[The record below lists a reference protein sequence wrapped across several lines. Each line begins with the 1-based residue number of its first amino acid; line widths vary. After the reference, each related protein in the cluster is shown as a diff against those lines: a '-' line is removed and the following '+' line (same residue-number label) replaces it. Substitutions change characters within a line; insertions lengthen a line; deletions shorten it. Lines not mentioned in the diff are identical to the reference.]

1 MQPSRN
7 FDDLKFS
14 SIHRRILLWGS
25 GGPFLDG
32 YVLVMIGVALEQ
44 LTPALKL
51 DADWIGLLGAGTLAG
66 LFVGTSLFGYIS
78 DKVGRRK
85 IFLIDIIAI
94 GVISVATMFVSS
106 PVELLVMRVLI
117 GIVIGADYPI
127 ATSMITEF
135 SSTRQ
140 RAFSISFIAA
150 MWYVGATCAD
160 LVGYWLYDVEGGW
173 RWMLG
178 SAAIPC
184 LLILIGRFELP
195 ESPRWLLRK
204 GRVKECEEMM
214 IKLFGEPVAF
224 DEEQPQQTRF
234 RDLFNRRHFPFVLFV
249 AAIWT
254 CQVIPMFAIY
264 TFGPQ
269 IVGLLGLGVGKNA
282 ALGNVVISLFF
293 MLGCIP
299 PMLWLNTAGR
309 RPLLI
314 GSFAMMTLVLV
325 VLLGR
330 YVTRP
335 ALRFVA
341 RSGLREVFSAV
352 ALFLV
357 FGFGLLLEE
366 VGLSMAMGA
375 FLAGVL
381 LASSEYRHALES
393 DIEPFKGLLL
403 GLFFIGVG
411 MSIDFGT
418 LLENPLRIVILLLGF
433 LIIKIA
439 MLWLIA
445 RPLQVPN
452 KQRRWFAVLL
462 GQGSEFAFV
471 VFGAAQMAN
480 VLEPE
485 WAKSLTLAVALSM
498 AATPILLVIL
508 NRLEQSST
516 EEAREADEIDEEQ
529 PRVIIAGFGRFGQ
542 ITGRLL
548 LSSGVKMV
556 VLDHDPDHIETL
568 RKFGMK
574 VFYGD
579 ATRMDLLES
588 AGAAKAEVLINAID
602 DPQTN
607 LQLTEMVKEHFP
619 HLQIIARAR
628 DVDHY
633 IRLRQAGVEKP
644 ERETFEGAL
653 KTGRLALE
661 SLGLGPY
668 EARERADVFRRFN
681 IQMVEEMAMVENDTK
696 ARAAVYKRT
705 SAMLSEI
712 ITEDREHLSLI
723 QRHGWQ
729 GTEEGKHTGNM
740 ADEPETKPSS

>member
-1 MQPSRN
+1 MDSHTLIQ
-7 FDDLKFS
+7 
-14 SIHRRILLWGS
+14 
-25 GGPFLDG
+25 
-32 YVLVMIGVALEQ
+32 AL
-44 LTPALKL
+44 
-51 DADWIGLLGAGTLAG
+51 I
-66 LFVGTSLFGYIS
+66 Y
-78 DKVGRRK
+78 
-85 IFLIDIIAI
+85 
-94 GVISVATMFVSS
+94 
-106 PVELLVMRVLI
+106 
-117 GIVIGADYPI
+117 
-127 ATSMITEF
+127 
-135 SSTRQ
+135 
-140 RAFSISFIAA
+140 
-150 MWYVGATCAD
+150 
-160 LVGYWLYDVEGGW
+160 
-173 RWMLG
+173 LG
-178 SAAIPC
+178 SAA
-184 LLILIGRFELP
+184 LIVPIAVRLGLGSVLGYLIAGCIIGPWGLRLVTDAESILHFAEIGVVLMLFIIGLELDP
-195 ESPRWLLRK
+195 QRLWKLRAA
-204 GRVKECEEMM
+204 V
-214 IKLFGEPVAF
+214 FGGGAL
-224 DEEQPQQTRF
+224 QM
-234 RDLFNRRHFPFVLFV
+234 
-249 AAIWT
+249 
-254 CQVIPMFAIY
+254 VIC
-264 TFGPQ
+264 G
-269 IVGLLGLGVGKNA
+269 GLLGLFCMLLGLRWQVAELIGMTLALSSTAIAMQAMNERNLMVTQMGRSAFAVLLFQDIA
-282 ALGNVVISLFF
+282 A
-293 MLGCIP
+293 IP
-299 PMLWLNTAGR
+299 LVAMI
-309 RPLLI
+309 PLLAT
-314 GSFAMMTLVLV
+314 S
-325 VLLGR
+325 
-330 YVTRP
+330 
-335 ALRFVA
+335 
-341 RSGLREVFSAV
+341 SA
-352 ALFLV
+352 
-357 FGFGLLLEE
+357 
-366 VGLSMAMGA
+366 STTMGA

>member
-1 MQPSRN
+1 MDSHTLIQ
-7 FDDLKFS
+7 
-14 SIHRRILLWGS
+14 
-25 GGPFLDG
+25 
-32 YVLVMIGVALEQ
+32 AL
-44 LTPALKL
+44 
-51 DADWIGLLGAGTLAG
+51 I
-66 LFVGTSLFGYIS
+66 Y
-78 DKVGRRK
+78 
-85 IFLIDIIAI
+85 
-94 GVISVATMFVSS
+94 
-106 PVELLVMRVLI
+106 
-117 GIVIGADYPI
+117 
-127 ATSMITEF
+127 
-135 SSTRQ
+135 
-140 RAFSISFIAA
+140 
-150 MWYVGATCAD
+150 
-160 LVGYWLYDVEGGW
+160 
-173 RWMLG
+173 LG
-178 SAAIPC
+178 SAA
-184 LLILIGRFELP
+184 LIVPIAVRLGLGSVLGYLIAGCIIGPWGLRLVTDAESILHFAEIGVVLMLFIIGLELDP
-195 ESPRWLLRK
+195 QRLWKLRAA
-204 GRVKECEEMM
+204 V
-214 IKLFGEPVAF
+214 FGGGAL
-224 DEEQPQQTRF
+224 QM
-234 RDLFNRRHFPFVLFV
+234 
-249 AAIWT
+249 
-254 CQVIPMFAIY
+254 VIC
-264 TFGPQ
+264 G
-269 IVGLLGLGVGKNA
+269 GLLGLFCMLLGLRWQVAELIGMTL
-282 ALGNVVISLFF
+282 ALSS
-293 MLGCIP
+293 
-299 PMLWLNTAGR
+299 TAIAMQAMI
-309 RPLLI
+309 PLLATSSASTTM
-314 GSFAMMTLVLV
+314 GAFALSALKVAGALVLV